1 MRPRACLS
9 VSRPDGGNEPGAEH
23 PPYRMR
29 TSAVPPTV
37 LHVSETMLGGVGAVI
52 TDLCRA
58 QRDEGWRVAVAAPEP
73 AGIDGVVAHAWHP
86 GARPGPHLP
95 NVLRQLAGIVR
106 REQPDLVHLHSSMAG
121 MCGRLVVRRRRT
133 TLFQPHSWSFFAV
146 TGPVRRAALSWER
159 TAARWADVILCVSED
174 EQRAGRRLG
183 ISPGRYVVIPN
194 GVDLSRFPPGDRDG
208 ARKRLGLGP
217 EPMAVCV
224 GRLHRQKGQHA
235 LLDAWPQVR
244 EQIPTARLVLVGEG
258 PDRPDLEARRPEATT
273 FTGQTAEVSD
283 WVAAANVVVQP
294 SVWEGMSL
302 SLLEAMAT
310 ARSVV
315 VTDVPGM
322 RETVRPGCG
331 AVVAPD
337 RPSELADAIAARLR
351 DPARAAAE
359 GHAGRAAVEQHHDLA
374 VQRETVLRLCRELMA

>member
-1 MRPRACLS
+1 
-9 VSRPDGGNEPGAEH
+9 
-23 PPYRMR
+23 
-29 TSAVPPTV
+29 VPPTV

-52 TDLCRA
+52 ADLSRA
-58 QRDEGWRVAVAAPEP
+58 QHAAGWRVAVAAPEAP
-73 AGIDGVVAHAWHP
+73 GIDGVVAHRWEP

-95 NVLRQLAGIVR
+95 RVLRELASIVR

-121 MCGRLVVRRRRT
+121 MCGRLVVRRRRP
-133 TLFQPHSWSFFAV
+133 TLFQPHSWSFYAV

-159 TAARWADVILCVSED
+159 AAGRWADVILCVSED
-174 EQRAGRRLG
+174 EQRAGHALG
-183 ISPGRYVVIPN
+183 VRPGRFEVIPN
-194 GVDLSRFPPGDRDG
+194 GVDLTRFPPGDRAA
-208 ARKRLGLGP
+208 ARARLGWGS
-217 EPMAVCV
+217 EPTAVCV

-244 EQIPTARLVLVGEG
+244 AQVPTARLVLVGEG
-258 PDRPDLEARRPEATT
+258 PDRAGLEARRPEATT
-273 FTGQTAEVSD
+273 FTGQTSAVGD
-283 WVAAANVVVQP
+283 WVAAADVVVQP

-331 AVVAPD
+331 AVVTPG
-337 RPSELADAIAARLR
+337 RPSELAAAVAERLR
-351 DPARAAAE
+351 DPERAAAE
-359 GHAGRAAVEQHHDLA
+359 GRAGRTAVEQHHDLT
-374 VQRETVLRLCRELMA
+374 VQREAVLRLCLEMTA